1 MQINEIKAKLNSDEY
16 SFLKTDKHL
25 GSNIILLTAGGS
37 HAYGTETENSDL
49 DIRGCAVNSRLGI
62 LVSGSFRQFTD
73 MDALVGENF
82 EQFTDVNT
90 DTVIYSF
97 NKFMF
102 LLANC
107 NSNTIEMLGCKP
119 EHYFYLSDIGR
130 ELINNS
136 DMFLSKKA
144 INSFGKYAKQQ
155 MDGLKQLST
164 GKMPQA
170 DLEEHILHVLSSM
183 EENFA
188 GKYSAY
194 PHDAIKLYIDTAVQK
209 GFDKEIFMDIN
220 LHHYPLRDYCHLW
233 NELQTTVKNYA
244 KIGKRNKNAV
254 AHNKIA
260 KHSMHLLRLYMTCID
275 ILEQQEIVTY
285 REKEHDL
292 LMDIRNGKYLGA
304 DDKPLPE
311 FFELVSEYEK
321 KLEYAKKNTALPDE
335 PDYKRIMEFT
345 AYVNERVVK
354 GEI

>member
-1 MQINEIKAKLNSDEY
+1 MQINEIKAKLNSNEY
-16 SFLKTDKHL
+16 NFLKTDKCL
-25 GSNIILLTAGGS
+25 GSNVILLTAGGS
-37 HAYGTETENSDL
+37 YAYGTDNENSDL
-49 DIRGCAVNSRLGI
+49 DIRGCAVNSRMGI
-62 LVSGSFRQFTD
+62 LASGSFKQFTNT
-73 MDALVGENF
+73 DALIGEDF
-82 EQFTDVNT
+82 EQFTDDAT

-107 NSNTIEMLGCKP
+107 NPNTIEMLGCRP

-130 ELINNS
+130 ELIDNS

-144 INSFGKYAKQQ
+144 VSTFGGYAMQQ
-155 MDGLKQLST
+155 MYRLRQLT
-164 GKMPQA
+164 TNKMPQA

-188 GKYSAY
+188 EKYSAY
-194 PHDAIKLYIDTAVQK
+194 PDDAIKLYIDTAVQK

-220 LHHYPLRDYCHLW
+220 LHHYPLRDYCRLW
-233 NELQTTVKNYA
+233 NELQATVKNYA
-244 KIGKRNKNAV
+244 KVGKRNKNAA

-260 KHSMHLLRLYMTCID
+260 KHSMHLLRLYMMCID
-275 ILEQQEIVTY
+275 ILEQQKIITY

-292 LMDIRNGKYLGA
+292 LMDIRSGKYLGA

-311 FFELVSEYEK
+311 FFEMVNEYEK
-321 KLEYAKKNTALPDE
+321 KLEYAKKNTTLPDE
-335 PDYKRIMEFT
+335 PDYERIMEFT
-345 AYVNERVVK
+345 AYVNEKVIK